1 MEKFIVQQIHRLLC
15 RIRVI
20 GSDFVG
26 NNLLATPRTGIEV
39 ISMKQKLLCGRSH
52 HAVVIYKK
60 QQQKAVIT
68 IVSST

>member
-1 MEKFIVQQIHRLLC
+1 
-15 RIRVI
+15 VI